1 MADARACILISPVT
15 CAAHITSTSV
25 STHSA
30 TKQEKLAAAVTV
42 SVGAMMAHPLMAEA
56 AITPSVKNLLL
67 SVVSGGLV
75 LGVIALGIT
84 AIASFDP
91 ISRQ

>member
-1 MADARACILISPVT
+1 
-15 CAAHITSTSV
+15 
-25 STHSA
+25 
-30 TKQEKLAAAVTV
+30 
-42 SVGAMMAHPLMAEA
+42 MMAHPLMAEA
-56 AITPSVKNLLL
+56 AVTPSVKNLLL

>member
-1 MADARACILISPVT
+1 MWDQACVPFVCIHNPLL
-15 CAAHITSTSV
+15 
-25 STHSA
+25 HSA

-56 AITPSVKNLLL
+56 AVTPSVKNLLL